1 MAFNDGFYWYK
12 NVLKKQLKL
21 ASRIY
26 LSIAIVLAPI
36 FLMSSANAA
45 VGGWDLTNPIAQ
57 GASTV
62 YDATKNVLINGKKFI
77 KESSVK
83 ITPTATSVAKVL
95 ARGAAGY
102 ALSVAVEQLIGSVD
116 WVLDPANNQIKWK
129 EGGTIAGKYMFL
141 CTEAINGCPANSS
154 MINKTPFDPTAS
166 FQWRDVCASQ
176 AASMGGTVHSNSNS
190 GTCIVTV
197 GGTNTFYGIGTRTVE
212 GEEGEEKT
220 LPLPVVAE
228 QVISNAEGGDAA
240 AQQATTAAA
249 ADIVAEAEKDDA
261 KARPIASQAEA
272 NATTKPADAAEAEKA
287 NEAQGEAKPNEANPE
302 ATDLS
307 ITFPIFCNWAPTICE
322 AAQTVISFPQTLT
335 NWWETGK
342 SKAEEWALSISES
355 WAAAKEWAT
364 SEPQEKEPENLD
376 IEDLNIDAAE
386 VNLSASSTC
395 PQDSVSFSV
404 MGKSVT
410 LDMPYQPVCDALN
423 FFKPAVLL
431 VGAVASVYI
440 VAGVR
445 TKEED
450 QA

>member
-1 MAFNDGFYWYK
+1 MAINDGFYWYK

-45 VGGWDLTNPIAQ
+45 VGGWDLKNPLAQ

-62 YDATKNVLINGKKFI
+62 YDATKNVVINGGNFI
-77 KESSVK
+77 KESWVK

-95 ARGAAGY
+95 ARGGAGY
-102 ALSVAVEQLIGSVD
+102 ALSVAVEQLLGSVD
-116 WVLDPANNQIKWK
+116 WVLDPANNRIIYYEYG
-129 EGGTIAGKYMFL
+129 EGSFKATVDGYIGYGSSKTAACESIRTKIRGYFTLTSVNSAR
-141 CTEAINGCPANSS
+141 TEQSNYCFYNATTG
-154 MINKTPFDPTAS
+154 
-166 FQWRDVCASQ
+166 DVLQ
-176 AASMGGTVHSNSNS
+176 YGTV
-190 GTCIVTV
+190 V
-197 GGTNTFYGIGTRTVE
+197 GE
-212 GEEGEEKT
+212 KGEKEEKY
-220 LPLPVVAE
+220 LPLPVVA
-228 QVISNAEGGDAA
+228 QKVISNAEAGDTN
-240 AQQATTAAA
+240 AQVATTAAA
-249 ADIVAEAEKDDA
+249 ADIVAEAEKDDV

-272 NATTKPADAAEAEKA
+272 NATTKPADADAAAGA
-287 NEAQGEAKPNEANPE
+287 NSGAATATPQADPVTGEQAPP
-302 ATDLS
+302 TDIVLK
-307 ITFPIFCNWAPTICE
+307 FPIFCNWAPTICE

-376 IEDLNIDAAE
+376 IEDLNIDADQ
-386 VNLSASSTC
+386 VNLSGSSTC

-450 QA
+450 EV

>member
-45 VGGWDLTNPIAQ
+45 NVGGWTLGGAVAQ

-62 YDATKNVLINGKKFI
+62 YDASKNVVINGKKYI

-83 ITPTATSVAKVL
+83 ITPTATGVAKVL
-95 ARGAAGY
+95 SRGAAGY
-102 ALSVAVEQLIGSVD
+102 ALSVAVEQLLGSVD
-116 WVLDPANNQIKWK
+116 WVLDPANNQIKYK
-129 EGGTIAGKYMFL
+129 VPGETSQTCTYGGQSCNNY
-141 CTEAINGCPANSS
+141 CAIQAANSGR
-154 MINKTPFDPTAS
+154 TD
-166 FQWRDVCASQ
+166 
-176 AASMGGTVHSNSNS
+176 GGAVQYTDS
-190 GTCIVTV
+190 
-197 GGTNTFYGIGTRTVE
+197 YYGTRWFCQTSE
-212 GEEGEEKT
+212 GFRYAVITGAQTGTSTTEEEEKSI
-220 LPLPVVAE
+220 PLETVA
-228 QVISNAEGGDAA
+228 QKVISNAAGGDAS

-249 ADIVAEAEKDDA
+249 ADIVAEAENDNT
-261 KARPIASQAEA
+261 KARPIVSQAEA

-287 NEAQGEAKPNEANPE
+287 NEAQGEAKPNTANPD

-307 ITFPIFCNWAPTICE
+307 LTFPIFCNWAPTICE

-342 SKAEEWALSISES
+342 TKAEEWALSISEA
-355 WAAAKEWAT
+355 WTAAKEWAT
-364 SEPQEKEPENLD
+364 SEPQKEPENLD
-376 IEDLNIDAAE
+376 IEDLNIDASE

>member
-45 VGGWDLTNPIAQ
+45 VGGWDLKNPVAQ

-62 YDATKNVLINGKKFI
+62 FDATKNVLINGKKYI

-83 ITPTATSVAKVL
+83 ITPTASQVAKVL
-95 ARGAAGY
+95 ARGGAGY
-102 ALSVAVEQLIGSVD
+102 ALSVAVEQLLGAVD
-116 WVLDPANNQIKWK
+116 WVLDPANNQIVYYVKPGD
-129 EGGTIAGKYMFL
+129 GGYIYPYRGVDYQSHEAACKAMIARDAEVYGTKYTYKSSTGGAYPT
-141 CTEAINGCPANSS
+141 CQSSGPAFGITSV
-154 MINKTPFDPTAS
+154 
-166 FQWRDVCASQ
+166 RLDVQ
-176 AASMGGTVHSNSNS
+176 DE
-190 GTCIVTV
+190 
-197 GGTNTFYGIGTRTVE
+197 R
-212 GEEGEEKT
+212 KT
-220 LPLPVVAE
+220 LPLEVVA
-228 QVISNAEGGDAA
+228 QKVISNAEAGDVN
-240 AQQATTAAA
+240 AQGATTAAA

-287 NEAQGEAKPNEANPE
+287 NEAQGEAKPNEANPD

-342 SKAEEWALSISES
+342 SKAEEWATSISES

-376 IEDLNIDAAE
+376 IEDLNIDADQ
-386 VNLSASSTC
+386 VNLSGSSTC

-450 QA
+450 EV

>member
-1 MAFNDGFYWYK
+1 MAINDGLYWHK

-45 VGGWDLTNPIAQ
+45 VGGWDLKNPVVQ

-62 YDATKNVLINGKKFI
+62 YDATKNVLINGKKYI

-95 ARGAAGY
+95 ARGGAGY
-102 ALSVAVEQLIGSVD
+102 ALSVAVEQLLGSVD
-116 WVLDPANNQIKWK
+116 WILDAENNQVRYRT
-129 EGGTIAGKYMFL
+129 EPTECQYKYPYQGQSYCL
-141 CTEAINGCPANSS
+141 DQLG
-154 MINKTPFDPTAS
+154 
-166 FQWRDVCASQ
+166 Q
-176 AASMGGTVHSNSNS
+176 AANKYYKGLGVQNPNCSASAPSIGSTAYINCSGLGGTVGSSTPTLNLDYSESAEDQYPKSISLN
-190 GTCIVTV
+190 TV
-197 GGTNTFYGIGTRTVE
+197 
-212 GEEGEEKT
+212 
-220 LPLPVVAE
+220 AA
-228 QVISNAEGGDAA
+228 QVISNAESDSDKRAA
-240 AQQATTAAA
+240 AQVATSAAA
-249 ADIVAEAEKDDA
+249 ADIVAEAEKDEA

-287 NEAQGEAKPNEANPE
+287 NEAQGQTKPNEANPE
-302 ATDLS
+302 ATDISLE
-307 ITFPIFCNWAPTICE
+307 FPVFCSWAPTVCE
-322 AAQTVISFPQTLT
+322 AAQVVISFPNTLT
-335 NWWETGK
+335 GWWETAK
-342 SKAEEWALSISES
+342 SKSEEWALSISEA
-355 WAAAKEWAT
+355 WTAAKEWAS
-364 SEPQEKEPENLD
+364 SEPEKEDSTELEFEELD
-376 IEDLNIDAAE
+376 LGADE
-386 VNLSASSTC
+386 VNLSGSNTC

-404 MGKSVT
+404 MGQSVT

-450 QA
+450 EV

>member
-45 VGGWDLTNPIAQ
+45 VGGWDLKNPVAQ

-62 YDATKNVLINGKKFI
+62 YDATKNVLINGKKYI

-102 ALSVAVEQLIGSVD
+102 ALSVAVEQLLGSVD
-116 WVLDPANNQIKWK
+116 WVLDPANNQIKYSDPD
-129 EGGTIAGKYMFL
+129 T
-141 CTEAINGCPANSS
+141 AN
-154 MINKTPFDPTAS
+154 P
-166 FQWRDVCASQ
+166 
-176 AASMGGTVHSNSNS
+176 
-190 GTCIVTV
+190 
-197 GGTNTFYGIGTRTVE
+197 NTFPTLWVVYGHHDPESAKEFGSATPQGACQNIKAIYGQGNYRFLNNKHQCSYSGSSYADIVQVANPTYDPE
-212 GEEGEEKT
+212 AEEQQKT
-220 LPLPVVAE
+220 LPLDVVAQ
-228 QVISNAEGGDAA
+228 QVISNAAGGDAA

-249 ADIVAEAEKDDA
+249 SDIVAEAETDNT
-261 KARPIASQAEA
+261 KARPIVSQAEA
-272 NATTKPADAAEAEKA
+272 NATTKPAEAAEAEKA
-287 NEAQGEAKPNEANPE
+287 NEAQGQSKPNEANPQ
-302 ATDLS
+302 ATDISLE
-307 ITFPIFCNWAPTICE
+307 FPVFCNWAPTVCE
-322 AAQTVISFPQTLT
+322 AAQVVISFPQTLT
-335 NWWETGK
+335 GWYNDTK
-342 SKAEEWALSISES
+342 TKAEEWALSISEA
-355 WAAAKEWAT
+355 WTAAKEWAT
-364 SEPQEKEPENLD
+364 SEPQEQDSNELEF
-376 IEDLNIDAAE
+376 EDLNIDAAE
-386 VNLSASSTC
+386 VNLSASNTC

-404 MGKSVT
+404 MGQSVT

-450 QA
+450 EV